1 MPAELH
7 REVVHAGLVARV
19 GEGVAAVTGVEF
31 RVECVGGS
39 DVRSPRVGS
48 LVRSRGYCSG
58 DVPTQPDSD
67 TSTVTPSGALYFTST
82 LAWRLPYCPT
92 PRAWLMSSRGVDPAD
107 FSRSVIASRLS
118 TWKPM
123 WWMPLQPLPR
133 STPATASFLKL
144 RIARLMSPSLR

>member
-7 REVVHAGLVARV
+7 REVVHPGLVARV
-19 GEGVAAVTGVEF
+19 GEGVAAVES
-31 RVECVGGS
+31 VGGS
-39 DVRSPRVGS
+39 DVRSPPVGS
-48 LVRSRGYCSG
+48 LVRSRGYCS
-58 DVPTQPDSD
+58 
-67 TSTVTPSGALYFTST
+67 
-82 LAWRLPYCPT
+82 
-92 PRAWLMSSRGVDPAD
+92 GVDPAD

>member
-1 MPAELH
+1 MIASCRGRRRGGRRRAMPAELH
-7 REVVHAGLVARV
+7 REVLHAGLVARV
-19 GEGVAAVTGVEF
+19 GKGVAVTGV
-31 RVECVGGS
+31 VDSGIPGGKRRGER
-39 DVRSPRVGS
+39 RSLPPVGS

-107 FSRSVIASRLS
+107 FSRLVFASGV
-118 TWKPM
+118 
-123 WWMPLQPLPR
+123 
-133 STPATASFLKL
+133 PA
-144 RIARLMSPSLR
+144 RYPGVG